1 MSTKRLSPILE
12 KKHGSVTFALFL
24 RAARE
29 SLGLTQ
35 TEMAQKLGLAKGTLC
50 DVEKGR
56 QLVSVTLAKKIA
68 VKPTE
73 WRIISF
79 DPTVFQ
85 SQEMAIRMELAMRL
99 VEACGGDFELVRAEI
114 ARLEQ
119 FAKKIKGA

>member
-1 MSTKRLSPILE
+1 MSTKRLAPILE
-12 KKHGSVTFALFL
+12 KKYGPVTFALFL

-68 VKPTE
+68 VKAKL
-73 WRIISF
+73 
-79 DPTVFQ
+79 
-85 SQEMAIRMELAMRL
+85 SQALAIKACIQDQLNKANVHLTFKL
-99 VEACGGDFELVRAEI
+99 VA
-114 ARLEQ
+114 
-119 FAKKIKGA
+119 